1 MNEAYIILGGNLGDI
16 SVNLTT
22 ARESIEEKAGVIKN
36 KSGLYRTAAWGKTDE
51 PSFLN
56 QVIQI
61 ETPLSPNSLLDILL
75 QIELK
80 MGRVRTI
87 KNASRII
94 DIDILFYNDEIINS
108 SNLIVPHP
116 EIVNRRFVLVPL
128 NEIARTLIHPVL
140 KIAVSELLKNCKDE
154 LPVDK
159 L

>member
-22 ARESIEEKAGVIKN
+22 ARESIEEKAGVIKK
-36 KSGLYRTAAWGKTDE
+36 KSGLYHAAAWGKTDE

-61 ETPLSPNSLLDILL
+61 ETTLSPDSLLHTLL

-94 DIDILFYNDEIINS
+94 DIDILFYDNEIVNS

-128 NEIARTLIHPVL
+128 NEIAPTFIHPVL